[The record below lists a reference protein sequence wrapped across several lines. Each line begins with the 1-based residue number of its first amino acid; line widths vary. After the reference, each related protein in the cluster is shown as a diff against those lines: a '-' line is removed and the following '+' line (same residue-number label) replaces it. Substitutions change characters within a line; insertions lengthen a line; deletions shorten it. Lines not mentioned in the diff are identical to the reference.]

1 MPFKNTWWAHSISTH
16 RAQQAKEKPSLH
28 HTIGLYVIGLATLF
42 NVLKC
47 FRVLCL
53 GLGRALLGVA
63 VRVHSPQPLVHTLIV
78 VTHGAF
84 VVGLPRF
91 PLKTLREI

>member
-1 MPFKNTWWAHSISTH
+1 MTFKNTWRAHSISAH
-16 RAQQAKEKPSLH
+16 RAQRAKEKPSLRR
-28 HTIGLYVIGLATLF
+28 TVGLYIIGLATLF

-47 FRVLCL
+47 FRVVCL

-63 VRVHSPQPLVHTLIV
+63 VRVHSPQPLVHTLVV